1 MTRAFD
7 SIVIPETP
15 PSKRQEPARHEAY
28 QPVLEL
34 HTGRL
39 LQNPLHPDPQ
49 DGKHSR
55 VICNGVNTSLD
66 GLEGNASVSGIMDQ
80 ETSNLFSARLPSW
93 AWAYHVTRRCRSSD
107 MTFEAVEVKDAVDL
121 FQGVGRQFHT
131 RGGETGIELRWL
143 RGAHDYRAHDRQS

>member
-7 SIVIPETP
+7 SMVIPETP
-15 PSKRQEPARHEAY
+15 PSKRQKPVRHEAY

-55 VICNGVNTSLD
+55 AISQHSAMLD

-80 ETSNLFSARLPSW
+80 ETSNLFSARLPS
-93 AWAYHVTRRCRSSD
+93 
-107 MTFEAVEVKDAVDL
+107 
-121 FQGVGRQFHT
+121 
-131 RGGETGIELRWL
+131 
-143 RGAHDYRAHDRQS
+143 